1 MHWVQALI
9 ASEEILAEAHRLFPS
24 LIVCPL
30 SQGLALVPIT
40 GRAEQDLGVSEL
52 ASSDPSP
59 PLAADMTLGAA
70 ALAARLS
77 VHGPVV
83 YAATFFHGGTGGQ
96 DALVWLAGELVL
108 TLHDDEENPSQW
120 PDSPISRALRKIG
133 VKAPEGQDE
142 FDAIGLGNHRSN
154 EAWAKAHAKA

>member
-9 ASEEILAEAHRLFPS
+9 ASEEILAEAHRLFSS

-40 GRAEQDLGVSEL
+40 GRAEQDLGVREL

-59 PLAADMTLGAA
+59 PLADDMALGAA

-83 YAATFFHGGTGGQ
+83 YAATFFHGGTGRQ
-96 DALVWLAGELVL
+96 DALGRVN
-108 TLHDDEENPSQW
+108 TN
-120 PDSPISRALRKIG
+120 
-133 VKAPEGQDE
+133 
-142 FDAIGLGNHRSN
+142 
-154 EAWAKAHAKA
+154 

>member
-9 ASEEILAEAHRLFPS
+9 ASEEILAEASRHFSS

-59 PLAADMTLGAA
+59 QLADDMALGAA

-77 VHGPVV
+77 IQGPVV

-96 DALVWLAGELVL
+96 DALVWVAGELVL

-120 PDSPISRALRKIG
+120 PDSPISRALRQIG
-133 VKAPEGQDE
+133 VKAPDGQDE